1 MMGNRLDLWYR
12 CFVARIGPFMI
23 LFLIHVLFI
32 VLVGGASVSV
42 VREHESNARVA
53 VLLEALVL
61 IFGSAA
67 ILHRWPSSLG
77 GSFQ

>member
-1 MMGNRLDLWYR
+1 MVTLLRGANWPFHD
-12 CFVARIGPFMI
+12 FVSHTRA
-23 LFLIHVLFI
+23 FI